1 MSKRMGGVAMITA
14 ATFLAFYS
22 MPTQKEEVSHQV
34 TENQERD
41 LLRGGDLVPPTNQVP
56 LTLVDTIDGDT
67 IKVRVNGKLETVRY
81 LLVDT
86 PESKNPN
93 KCVQHYAKEAFLRNS
108 ELVKSGNLT
117 LELERE
123 NTRDTYGRLLAYV
136 YVNGESI
143 QGTLL
148 KEGYAR
154 VAYIM
159 NPPYKY
165 LEQFKED
172 ESLAKREKINVWSR
186 LDFVTNWGFNGCIQ
200 EKVGFLKGIYD
211 R

>member
-172 ESLAKREKINVWSR
+172 ESLAKREKVNVWSR
-186 LDFVTNWGFNGCIQ
+186 LNFVTNWGFNGC
-200 EKVGFLKGIYD
+200 LP
-211 R
+211 